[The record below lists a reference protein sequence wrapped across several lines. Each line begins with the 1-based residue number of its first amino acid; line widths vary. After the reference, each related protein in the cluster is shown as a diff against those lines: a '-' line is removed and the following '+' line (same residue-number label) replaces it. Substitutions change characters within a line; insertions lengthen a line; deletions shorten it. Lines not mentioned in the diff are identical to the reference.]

1 MAKARVSNVIIL
13 SELRKGKSP
22 AIIAKEY
29 GISEAALSPRIRK
42 MRELGL
48 VERSATWPFSYKV
61 LTPEN
66 RAELR
71 SSMENR
77 GLKSKSPSKNDKRRV
92 LEAHRQGEWFSI
104 VTGRVVGGRTWQLR
118 SGGLVHYFKDKDFSI
133 IAYSR
138 KFVVWL
144 DGWKGVSPNSQ
155 LVDGRTRIRQI
166 ADAFAERHNLVIE
179 WFGYAGRPEFA
190 TVGAGEGVTKEL
202 SEGMGLQGGKAVS
215 LDGAI
220 FKGGT
225 SSHQGKVH
233 LSFSKDWDVQ
243 GSKAYAQRIHQ
254 VGATDRIVECPERL
268 DRQEAVLVKAG
279 DSIKA
284 LFDTISEIK
293 GSSVVPEKG
302 LSKVEDKD
310 RRECA

>member
-1 MAKARVSNVIIL
+1 MLKVRVSDVKIL

-22 AIIAKEY
+22 AVIAKEQ
-29 GISEAALSPRIRK
+29 GLSEAALSPRIRK

-48 VERSATWPFSYKV
+48 IQRSVTWPFTYVV
-61 LTPEN
+61 LTPED
-66 RAELR
+66 RIDLR
-71 SSMENR
+71 MSIQNR
-77 GLKSKSPSKNDKRRV
+77 GLKSKQPTKNDTRRG
-92 LEAHRQGEWFSI
+92 LEVHKQGEWFSI
-104 VTGRVVGGRTWQLR
+104 ITGKVVGGRNWQLR
-118 SGGLVHYFKDKDFSI
+118 SGGLVHYFKDRDFSI

-144 DGWKGVSPNSQ
+144 DGWKGVSPNQ
-155 LVDGRTRIRQI
+155 QIVDGRARIRGI

-202 SEGMGLQGGKAVS
+202 TDGMGLQGGKVVS
-215 LDGAI
+215 LDGAV

-233 LSFSKDWDVQ
+233 LSFSKDWDMQ

-254 VGATDRIVECPERL
+254 VGATSRIVECPERL
-268 DRQEAVLVKAG
+268 DKHEVALEKASM
-279 DSIKA
+279 SIKD
-284 LFDTISEIK
+284 LFNAISEIK
-293 GSSVVPEKG
+293 GSSVHSDAVLP
-302 LSKVEDKD
+302 KVKDSD